1 MKTAL
6 KLFFVLILSASILSV
21 TSCIINDD
29 YEMDE
34 NNEVNDNN
42 NDISEGDSESSTD
55 RITEL
60 IKRNISAT
68 VNYDDYGWNISIK
81 SKLEKTFPNKTIIY
95 GVESGYGSYDYY
107 EHFKFG
113 GDLQKS
119 DGRGNMTICY
129 PVFVGEEYSDGYL
142 YFSTYKA
149 LKKRKEAGE
158 KFTED
163 LSALWN
169 TVFTYMRT
177 YSSKAKAN
185 FCGRLYVQIDNNR
198 YAYYRFGLI
207 Q

>member
-1 MKTAL
+1 MKIAL
-6 KLFFVLILSASILSV
+6 KLIIVLSASILSV
-21 TSCIINDD
+21 TSCIVNDD
-29 YEMDE
+29 YDADE
-34 NNEVNDNN
+34 NNEVSDNDK
-42 NDISEGDSESSTD
+42 DISGGNSESGSGTD
-55 RITEL
+55 RIKEL

-68 VNYDDYGWNISIK
+68 VYYGDYGWNISIK
-81 SKLEKTFPNKTIIY
+81 SKLENAFPNKIIIY

-107 EHFKFG
+107 EHFKFS

-129 PVFVGEEYSDGYL
+129 PVFVGEEYSEGYL

-169 TVFTYMRT
+169 TVFTYMKT
-177 YSSKAKAN
+177 HSAKAKAN
-185 FCGRLYVQIDNNR
+185 FCGQLYVQIDNNR
-198 YAYYRFGLI
+198 YPYYRFGLI

>member
-1 MKTAL
+1 MNIDYIIRTLPAIVML
-6 KLFFVLILSASILSV
+6 TGIMSCDQSASKYSRLTQERDSLK
-21 TSCIINDD
+21 T
-29 YEMDE
+29 E
-34 NNEVNDNN
+34 

-81 SKLEKTFPNKTIIY
+81 SKLGKTFPNKTIIY

-129 PVFVGEEYSDGYL
+129 PVFVG
-142 YFSTYKA
+142 
-149 LKKRKEAGE
+149 
-158 KFTED
+158 
-163 LSALWN
+163 
-169 TVFTYMRT
+169 
-177 YSSKAKAN
+177 
-185 FCGRLYVQIDNNR
+185 
-198 YAYYRFGLI
+198 
-207 Q
+207 

>member
-6 KLFFVLILSASILSV
+6 KLFFFLILSASILSV

-34 NNEVNDNN
+34 NKEVNDNN

-81 SKLEKTFPNKTIIY
+81 SKLEKIFPNKTIIY

-149 LKKRKEAGE
+149 LKKRKGAGE

>member
-6 KLFFVLILSASILSV
+6 KLFFFLILSASILSV

-34 NNEVNDNN
+34 NKEVNDNN

-81 SKLEKTFPNKTIIY
+81 SKLEKIFPNKTIIY